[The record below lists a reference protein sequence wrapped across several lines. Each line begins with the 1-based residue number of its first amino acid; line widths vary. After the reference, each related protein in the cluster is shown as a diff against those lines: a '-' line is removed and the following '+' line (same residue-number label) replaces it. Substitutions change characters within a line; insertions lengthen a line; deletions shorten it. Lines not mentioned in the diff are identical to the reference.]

1 MNPLLLIGGAVLAVG
16 LVGLII
22 SVLLRPSGSKAH
34 VTVAD
39 LQARLAR
46 EQSAPSPEADGPVD
60 GEPESGSPDTADS
73 ESVDPGR
80 EEREQSGTDADEP
93 GDAAAGS
100 APEDEANQVLLPDH
114 RRRNQ

>member
-22 SVLLRPSGSKAH
+22 SVLLRPHGSKAH

-46 EQSAPSPEADGPVD
+46 EQSATSPEAEGQADD
-60 GEPESGSPDTADS
+60 EPRSDAPRAGDAESA
-73 ESVDPGR
+73 DPGR
-80 EEREQSGTDADEP
+80 EESDTDGDEP
-93 GDAAAGS
+93 HDTNAAPGT
-100 APEDEANQVLLPDH
+100 EADQVLLPDH
-114 RRRNQ
+114 LRRQK

>member
-22 SVLLRPSGSKAH
+22 SVLLRPTGSKAH

-60 GEPESGSPDTADS
+60 GQPESGSPNTDA

-80 EEREQSGTDADEP
+80 EERERSGTEADEP
-93 GDAAAGS
+93 RDAAADS
-100 APEDEANQVLLPDH
+100 ATEDDANQVLLADH